1 MAIWDDLRPVSLSH
15 YPKFVP
21 KSRGPNRMVSL
32 VRRGHRRY
40 FENMV
45 IDFDRLAPDVK
56 DYINAQVSEGVYF
69 SAEEVLEDAVRRLRQ
84 ADEERHERLLKA
96 LAKGEKGE
104 GIPYSRELM
113 DKIAEDARRDM
124 WSGKPMDPDV
134 VG

>member
-1 MAIWDDLRPVSLSH
+1 
-15 YPKFVP
+15 
-21 KSRGPNRMVSL
+21 MVSL